1 MYNSGIYK
9 SPYLEY
15 VKNLFNEIGLP
26 CYWTNQLKDIPLAA
40 DQFKMEIKTRLHD
53 QYIQTWTTE
62 INQNE
67 MYYNYRMFKENF
79 QFEKYL
85 SILPSNL
92 SYVMIKFRTLN
103 HKLPIQKGR
112 IDGIVRSERKC
123 TRCDCDDLGD
133 EFHYLFSCSYFLD
146 NRIQLLKPYYYKRSN
161 CIKFSQLLGS
171 SQKSVLLKLAKFMKI
186 IMYNV

>member
-1 MYNSGIYK
+1 
-9 SPYLEY
+9 
-15 VKNLFNEIGLP
+15 
-26 CYWTNQLKDIPLAA
+26 
-40 DQFKMEIKTRLHD
+40 
-53 QYIQTWTTE
+53 
-62 INQNE
+62 
-67 MYYNYRMFKENF
+67 MFKENF